1 MRSGVPRPVFVIDE
15 CLSPLE
21 FRPFLEVRGCAVLT
35 VGDAFP
41 SGSPDPSVLA
51 VAEAEA
57 EAAIVLS
64 CDAHW
69 KTLLT
74 QVRGHQGRV
83 RQAGRVLLDC
93 DHDKNLARLPQL
105 FDDVEREINDAYV
118 AGRRVMIRIT
128 GGSIRID
135 K

>member
-1 MRSGVPRPVFVIDE
+1 MRPGVPRPVFVIDE

-21 FRPFLEVRGCAVLT
+21 FRPFLEERGYAVLT
-35 VGDAFP
+35 VGEAFP
-41 SGSPDPSVLA
+41 SGSPDPAVLA
-51 VAEAEA
+51 VAEA

-64 CDAHW
+64 SDAHW
-69 KTLLT
+69 KTLIE
-74 QVRGHQGRV
+74 QVRGHKGRV
-83 RQAGRVLLDC
+83 RRAGRVLLDC
-93 DHDKNLARLPQL
+93 DHDKNLARLAQL
-105 FDDVEREINDAYV
+105 FDDVEREINDAYA